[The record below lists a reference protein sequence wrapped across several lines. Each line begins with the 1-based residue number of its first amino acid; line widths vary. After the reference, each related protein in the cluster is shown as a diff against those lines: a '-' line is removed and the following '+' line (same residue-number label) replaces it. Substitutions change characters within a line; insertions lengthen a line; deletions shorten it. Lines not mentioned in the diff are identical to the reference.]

1 MEKDSILLTVQIGL
15 PPKTSLFDIGTRS
28 SETVGRLKALIANH
42 KQTTAD
48 RVTLI
53 WNGKKLD
60 HNDRPIA
67 NLGMMSKSKIIAIL
81 SSKPASPPEPEQP
94 EKPKIVLTCKFNK
107 RPFGFAVW
115 ANADGKNAIVTKV
128 AGKQA
133 LQLGI
138 QIGYVVDS
146 CNGEEVYG
154 KPHDEVLDLLKTT
167 ECPLTLKFADLGE
180 QYECQFKKKP
190 LGFTVI
196 QDREENNAKVSKIN
210 TREAQDHGVKIGSYI
225 VKVNDTSCFGW
236 KHLEIIQL
244 INKSSFP
251 MTITYRHPPPLLMLS
266 PRKRAR
272 K

>member
-1 MEKDSILLTVQIGL
+1 M
-15 PPKTSLFDIGTRS
+15 
-28 SETVGRLKALIANH
+28 IAKH
-42 KQTTAD
+42 QSTATD
-48 RVTLI
+48 TIDASRVTLI
-53 WNGKKLD
+53 WNGQNLKKD
-60 HNDRPIA
+60 DMPI
-67 NLGMMSKSKIIAIL
+67 NQLGMISKSRIIGII
-81 SSKPASPPEPEQP
+81 SRGGKPSVSVAEEKEPAP
-94 EKPKIVLTCKFNK
+94 DIVLRCQFNK

-128 AGKQA
+128 AGAGA
-133 LQLGI
+133 LELGI
-138 QIGYVVDS
+138 QIGYVVYS
-146 CNGEEVYG
+146 CNLKPVYG
-154 KPHDEVLDLLKTT
+154 KPHDEVLELLKKTK
-167 ECPLTLKFADLGE
+167 CPLDLQFADLGE
-180 QYECQFKKKP
+180 QYDCDFDKKP

-272 K
+272 KSLSC